1 MNTDLIFVFD
11 VDGVT
16 NASGDDN
23 FSRTDME
30 HILLREDGRPVSYL
44 TFSPQVATDLTR
56 LSRKHEVIWGTC
68 WNNRTRLLRQA
79 GFPSL
84 PFLEIQVQDEEKSK
98 TDHIARLAQNRKVVW
113 VDDFALEWLPMIDK
127 SLHENIIAIQ
137 PDHHQGI
144 SVEEME
150 FIKSL

>member
-1 MNTDLIFVFD
+1 MNTEPIFVFD

-23 FSRTDME
+23 FTRTDME

-44 TFSPQVATDLTR
+44 TFSQQVAADLTDISQKR
-56 LSRKHEVIWGTC
+56 EVIWGTC
-68 WNNRTRLLRQA
+68 WNARTQLLIQA

-84 PFLEIQVQDEEKSK
+84 PFLEIQVENEEKSK
-98 TDHIARLAQNRKVVW
+98 TDHIARLAQSRTVIW

-127 SLHENIIAIQ
+127 SLHGNIIAIQ
-137 PDHHQGI
+137 PDHRQGI
-144 SVEEME
+144 SVQEME
-150 FIKSL
+150 FLKSF